1 MNYSN
6 NLAKL
11 KLLIFKIKLKGLFKL
26 NILNILSQIM
36 GEQGVNFKLN
46 AIEVFKI
53 TKKWWEIQNLK

>member
-36 GEQGVNFKLN
+36 GEQGVYFKLN

-53 TKKWWEIQNLK
+53 TKKW